1 MLACSGGRLS
11 EGGLSPM
18 ADWFLTGDDLS
29 YLVEVV
35 GTFLAY
41 GLGFGCVLW
50 LIGAIVHVIADFVRY

>member
-1 MLACSGGRLS
+1 
-11 EGGLSPM
+11 M

-41 GLGFGCVLW
+41 GLGLGCVLW